1 MRRLFAALFATS
13 TTWLALGCGHPPPAL
28 PAVQTVPRDGVPYGF
43 LAAADTADI
52 TPPLHLSLFGHG
64 PESRVATGVRLRL
77 RCQPFVIASDGKI
90 AAFVPCDL
98 QSSSSDLHV
107 AVAKELRELGVP
119 IPGERVFIMA
129 THTHAG
135 PAHYFEARHYSGPF
149 SSSIPGY
156 DPDVTQ
162 FLARQIA
169 ASIVRAYQKLTP
181 ACIGWTRTSLAD
193 LGVPD
198 MTFNR
203 ALVPFLSNRK
213 DAASEASPVDDS
225 LFVMRIDRRQ
235 AGTTTC
241 GNGEPLGVF
250 AVFGMHPTGI
260 PNTNELYHGDIFGFA
275 TRAAEACLSHAVEA
289 KSLATLADLKAPC
302 DESGAPSVAVV
313 TVGLANGIEGDVS
326 PKLDLQSVPN
336 ARRLGERLGTT
347 IAHVAA
353 RVETL
358 RATGPFDATYWEL
371 WFPNARYDADPA
383 HRLCEGADIGMSVA
397 GGAHDGPTRLRV
409 LPEANSGFQLFEPHG
424 CQGGKLAARINDS
437 PSDYD
442 FPRFGSI
449 GLIRIGDARLA
460 TLPVE
465 VTTTAGRRIRAALQA
480 RPDNKAL
487 AIVGLT
493 NQYLEY
499 VTTEEEYPFQYY
511 EGASDLYGPHTAS
524 FLQRYLV
531 CLDQWRHGE
540 VQGCG
545 GQFPIDHVVTHVTSP
560 DPVVSRMPAEEELP
574 DLFLKHPQPFPSF
587 TDGEAGWEIQF
598 PRMPLDFTDDRGKFS
613 VSVLAGETGE
623 TVVDNDEGSSLEV
636 SEVDGSNRDP
646 NRGCI
651 DVGPGDC
658 WRVRWT
664 PELGGAASAL
674 CKRPEKRFRI
684 AIRGRYR
691 FESEAFPLA
700 CPPEPASKVS
710 AVAEPALPAKMEP
723 KK

>member
-1 MRRLFAALFATS
+1 MRRLVATLRTAATL
-13 TTWLALGCGHPPPAL
+13 WLVSGCGQPPPAL
-28 PAVQTVPRDGVPYGF
+28 HALHAVPQDTVAHGY
-43 LAAADTADI
+43 LAAADKADI

-77 RCQPFVIASDGKI
+77 RCQPFVLAADGKI
-90 AAFVPCDL
+90 AALVPCDL

-107 AVAKELRELGVP
+107 AVTKELRDLGVP
-119 IPGERVFIMA
+119 IPGERLFIMA

-156 DPDVTQ
+156 DGDVTK

-169 ASIVRAYQKLTP
+169 ASIVRAYQKLAP
-181 ACIGWTRTSLAD
+181 ACIGWKATSLHE
-193 LGVPD
+193 LGLAD

-213 DAASEASPVDDS
+213 DAASEEAPVDDG
-225 LFVMRIDRRQ
+225 LFVLRIDPRQ
-235 AGTTTC
+235 PGALKC
-241 GNGEPLGVF
+241 DAAAPLGVF

-275 TRAAEACLSHAVEA
+275 TRTAEACLNHAVA
-289 KSLATLADLKAPC
+289 NKALSSLKNEGATC
-302 DESGAPSVAVV
+302 DESGPPEVGGV

-326 PKLDLQSVPN
+326 PKLDMQSVPN
-336 ARRLGERLGTT
+336 ARRLGERLGTA
-347 IAHVAA
+347 IATVA
-353 RVETL
+353 VEIEGL

-371 WFPNARYDADPA
+371 WFPNARYDEDPA
-383 HRLCEGADIGMSVA
+383 HRLCQQGDIGMSVA

-409 LPEANSGFQLFEPHG
+409 LPEANAGFQLLEPHG
-424 CQGGKLAARINDS
+424 CQGVKLAARIQDS

-449 GLIRIGDARLA
+449 GLLRIGDARLA

-465 VTTTAGRRIRAALQA
+465 VTTTAGRRIRHALRQA
-480 RPDNKAL
+480 RADNADLAL
-487 AIVGLT
+487 VGLT

-511 EGASDLYGPHTAS
+511 EGASDLYGPHTAR
-524 FLQRYLV
+524 FLERNLV
-531 CLDQWRHGE
+531 CLDHWRHGE
-540 VQGCG
+540 KHDCG
-545 GQFPIDHVVTHVTSP
+545 GQFPIDHALAHWAKP
-560 DPVVSRMPAEEELP
+560 DPVVSRLPQSEEVSE
-574 DLFLKHPQPFPSF
+574 LFLKRPLPFPSY
-587 TDGEAGWEIQF
+587 TDGVRGWEIQF

-613 VSVLAGETGE
+613 VSVLAGATGE
-623 TVVDNDEGSSLEV
+623 TSVDDDDGSSIEV
-636 SEVDGSNRDP
+636 SEVDGSNHDRT
-646 NRGCI
+646 RGCV

-664 PELGGAASAL
+664 PELDGAASAL
-674 CKRPEKRFRI
+674 CKREDKRFRI
-684 AIRGRYR
+684 AIRGRYH
-691 FESEAFPLA
+691 FESEPFSIA
-700 CPPEPASKVS
+700 CATPVPAI
-710 AVAEPALPAKMEP
+710 PAGGEP
-723 KK
+723 KP